1 MINVRHGELCGVV
14 ATTSPCLHLSRGRG
28 GCIDSGPVGGG
39 WRARR
44 PGLRGNGRSKLC
56 LQCGHVAGLG
66 NQPHARPVQ
75 QIGLG
80 DGDVG
85 CGRLHQERQTVL
97 ECGVQRGEPGGQESP
112 LLRADE
118 STLRPGSAFGVVP
131 ARPEPLVSGKGELR
145 GVARDGEGVHAGLP
159 GQREAEGDAVVVG
172 AGHHGEGAA
181 AVAQGQGEFVEVIA
195 HVAVLAEV
203 VLPVRVD

>member
-14 ATTSPCLHLSRGRG
+14 ATTSPFCTSPDGRG
-28 GCIDSGPVGGG
+28 CGIDRGPIGCG
-39 WRARR
+39 WRARG
-44 PGLRGNGRSKLC
+44 PGLGRNGRSKLY
-56 LQCGHVAGLG
+56 LQRGHVAGLG

-85 CGRLHQERQTVL
+85 RGRLHQEWQAVL
-97 ECGVQRGEPGGQESP
+97 ECGVHRGEPAGQESP

-131 ARPEPLVSGKGELR
+131 ACPEPLVSGKGELR
-145 GVARDGEGVHAGLP
+145 GVARDGEGVHARLP
-159 GQREAEGDAVVVG
+159 GQRDAEGDAVVVG

-195 HVAVLAEV
+195 HLAVLAEV